1 MDWTAFDLSLRLAL
15 LTVLLLLPLGVQI
28 GRWLAHAAIPGKG
41 FIEALFALPLVLP
54 PTVLGYYMLVGF
66 GAASPLGRLWEAL
79 FGRGLV
85 FTFEGLAVASV
96 IANLPFAI
104 QPVQRAFEAI
114 PHEVRE
120 AAKVSGLSPLQ
131 AFWRIDL
138 PLAWAGVA
146 TAAVLTF
153 AHTLGEFGVVLMVGG
168 AIPGETRTVSVAIYD
183 RVQSFD
189 NAAAAQMSFVLL
201 AVSLLALGLTSALSA
216 RVGRRAA

>member
-1 MDWTAFDLSLRLAL
+1 MDWTAFQLSMKLGL
-15 LTVLLLLPLGVQI
+15 LTVLLLLPPGVLI
-28 GRWLAHAAIPGKG
+28 ARWLAYASIRGKG
-41 FIEALFALPLVLP
+41 FVEAVFALPLVLP

-114 PHEVRE
+114 PPEVRE
-120 AAKVSGLSPLQ
+120 AAKVSGLSPLR
-131 AFWRIDL
+131 AFWLIDL

-189 NAAAAQMSFVLL
+189 NAAAAQMSLVLL

-216 RVGRRAA
+216 RVGRRVG